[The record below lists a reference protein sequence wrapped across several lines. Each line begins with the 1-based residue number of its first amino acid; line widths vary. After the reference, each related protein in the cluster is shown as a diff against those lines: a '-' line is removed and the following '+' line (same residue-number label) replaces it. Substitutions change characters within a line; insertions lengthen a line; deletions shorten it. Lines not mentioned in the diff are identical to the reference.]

1 MIENPTC
8 GWDDIS
14 KISEKYD
21 INTRLGKFERPFNAT
36 NATMLE
42 AGDNVELKCS
52 DSVPVRRPVVD
63 SQDDDKMDGIITI
76 FCMSPQS
83 TGVLGRYAELMSL
96 LKGIHVGKH
105 LLLRQIN

>member
-1 MIENPTC
+1 M
-8 GWDDIS
+8 

-21 INTRLGKFERPFNAT
+21 INTRLGKFERPFNKT
-36 NATMLE
+36 NAPMLE

-83 TGVLGRYAELMSL
+83 TGDLGRY
-96 LKGIHVGKH
+96 I
-105 LLLRQIN
+105 